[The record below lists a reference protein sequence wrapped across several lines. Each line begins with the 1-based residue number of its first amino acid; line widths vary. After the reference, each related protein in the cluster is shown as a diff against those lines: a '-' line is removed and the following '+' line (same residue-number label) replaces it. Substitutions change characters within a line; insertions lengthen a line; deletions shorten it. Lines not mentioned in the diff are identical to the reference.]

1 MLPFLGGTGG
11 RFSCLLNIGLQ
22 YNNGGEVV
30 MYRRNILTIG
40 IIIMFL
46 LLAGCDY
53 DTFPTGGIIT
63 DPATT
68 LSSSACNY
76 GVPPIDTFSSNKY
89 EPYKYQFSS
98 VDKAVLKLNG
108 AEHPISADD
117 PRLIRLLNAI
127 AYSMS
132 EMSDQLLHH
141 YIEGEELQQCLSID
155 APMLEITFR
164 NDGTGSGLKDVPCII
179 VCEGSYLK
187 FIADEDK
194 PTGVTAPLAEMR
206 FPFAEIVAKAI
217 YEQQAELSISEEWGA
232 KSFIDLIEYAGF
244 IIGE

>member
-1 MLPFLGGTGG
+1 
-11 RFSCLLNIGLQ
+11 
-22 YNNGGEVV
+22 

-76 GVPPIDTFSSNKY
+76 GVPPIDTFSSIEY
-89 EPYKYQFSS
+89 ESYKYQFSS

-164 NDGTGSGLKDVPCII
+164 NDGTGSGLKDVPRI
-179 VCEGSYLK
+179 VICKGSYLK
-187 FIADEDK
+187 FIADKDK
-194 PTGVTAPLAEMR
+194 PTGITDSLAEMR
-206 FPFAEIVAKAI
+206 FPFG
-217 YEQQAELSISEEWGA
+217 ELETKESSALQVESSTPGEWGEE
-232 KSFIDLIEYAGF
+232 SWLDLVEYAGF
-244 IIGE
+244 IN